1 MRRVVRPWRH
11 PRTRRAR
18 YGGALVLAAAT
29 LLLSALIERE
39 LHSPLLL
46 LHVGAVAIAA
56 ILGGAGPA
64 RLAAGLLVLGS
75 AVRLWPLSAAD
86 GTRLGIFLG
95 VALLVAHTSGW
106 SRARHRRLL
115 ALRRQSALR
124 LRSRLAFQRAIARA
138 LDEGVYAVDEEG
150 RLTYVN
156 RAAEQML
163 GYRASEL
170 VGRQMKEALRCS
182 HMDGGCGGDAC
193 RVLAVMS
200 TGSAFQAADD
210 LLTRKD
216 GSRFPIRYS
225 SAPIRRGG
233 RTTGAV
239 VAFQDVS
246 AEARAAARE
255 RFLAAAT
262 EQLAGSIDFDETL
275 ARVARLALPYLGDW
289 CMVVLLE
296 DDGAPRRAI
305 VETRDPALAPAAK
318 ELLERYPID
327 LEADHGAG
335 RVLRTGQPELL
346 SEVRDFAGKAGS
358 TAGIRAA
365 LLERIGLRSFIAVP
379 LAARGRLLGVMD
391 FAIAAD
397 GRRFGPEDLAV
408 AQELARRCA
417 LALDNARLHRKV
429 QEAVRARDE
438 MLAVVSHDLRSPL
451 GAILASASVLE
462 RSAPAG
468 PVGERV
474 RRSAGII
481 ARTSARMAR
490 LVGDLLD
497 LAALDSGRLS
507 IAPAPLRPG
516 EVIEEAADAIRPLA
530 AEAGV
535 HVAVQPPGP
544 SPLVHGDRAR
554 LEQVL
559 VNVLSNAVKVSP
571 RGGSVCVGYRRRGGH
586 VVFSVADCGPGIAPE
601 ERARVFERYWRGG
614 DAEYQGTG
622 LGLAIAR
629 GIVEAHG
636 GQIWAAS
643 RRGRGA
649 IFRFSVPV
657 AREVAPAR
665 APLAGADAARHAT

>member
-1 MRRVVRPWRH
+1 MRRVKPWRH

-18 YGGALVLAAAT
+18 YGGAIALAVAT
-29 LLLSALIERE
+29 LLLSALLEGP

-64 RLAAGLLVLGS
+64 RLAAALLALGS
-75 AVRLWPLSAAD
+75 TVRGWPIDVDGAVRLAV
-86 GTRLGIFLG
+86 FLA
-95 VALLVAHTSGW
+95 VAMLVAHASGW
-106 SRARHRRLL
+106 SRARHRRVL
-115 ALRRQSALR
+115 AARRQSALR
-124 LRSRLAFQRAIARA
+124 LRSRLAFQRAIAGA
-138 LDEGVYAVDEEG
+138 LDEGVYALDEEG
-150 RLTYVN
+150 RITYLN
-156 RAAEQML
+156 PAAERML

-170 VGRQMKEALRCS
+170 VGMNMKEALRCS
-182 HMDGGCGGDAC
+182 HIDGGCGGEAC
-193 RVLAVMS
+193 RVLAVMH
-200 TGSAFQAADD
+200 TGRPFQAADD

-239 VAFQDVS
+239 VAFHDVS
-246 AEARAAARE
+246 AELRAAERE

-262 EQLAGSIDFDETL
+262 EQLAASIDFDETL
-275 ARVARLALPYLGDW
+275 ARVARLALPFLGDW

-305 VETRDPALAPAAK
+305 VETHDPALATAAK
-318 ELLERYPID
+318 GLLERYPID
-327 LEADHGAG
+327 LEADHGVG
-335 RVLRTGQPELL
+335 RVLRTGEPELL
-346 SEVRDFAGKAGS
+346 PEVGDFVGRAGA
-358 TAGIRAA
+358 TVGIRAA
-365 LLERIGLRSFIAVP
+365 LLDKIGLRSFMAIP
-379 LAARGRLLGVMD
+379 LRARGRLLGVMD
-391 FAIAAD
+391 FAIARE
-397 GRRFGPEDLAV
+397 GRRFGPDDLAI

-438 MLAVVSHDLRSPL
+438 MLAVVSHDLKSPL
-451 GAILASASVLE
+451 GAILASATLLE
-462 RSAPAG
+462 RTAPAG
-468 PVGERV
+468 PEGERV
-474 RRSAGII
+474 RRSAGIVV
-481 ARTSARMAR
+481 RTSARMAR

-497 LAALDSGRLS
+497 LAAIDSGRLS
-507 IAPAPLRPG
+507 IAPSPLSPW
-516 EVIEEAADAIRPLA
+516 EVIEEAAEAIRPLA

-544 SPLVHGDRAR
+544 APLVHGDRAR

-586 VVFSVADCGPGIAPE
+586 VVFSVADSGPGIAPE
-601 ERARVFERYWRGG
+601 DRARVFERYWRGG
-614 DAEYQGTG
+614 DADYQGTG

-636 GQIWAAS
+636 GQIWAAT

-657 AREVAPAR
+657 TREAAAPR
-665 APLAGADAARHAT
+665 PPLAGAATARHAT